1 MIAMQYS
8 FTLPADYDMTRI
20 DERIKSKGYLLNGF
34 PHLKCKAY
42 LSAKRQDEAY
52 SSQHNLY
59 APFYIWDDAK
69 GASAFLASQGFEAL
83 KESFGRPDIDIWL
96 PLAHCITDDVAK
108 SQFATRHIAPI
119 APQTSLADLRKDMDE
134 AVSNA
139 GKRGV
144 TAVFAGFDPHTW
156 RQIYFEMGQSL
167 PVQPDETTQIYR
179 VGYIAQ

>member
-20 DERIKSKGYLLNGF
+20 DERIKSKGHLLNGF

-59 APFYIWDDAK
+59 APFYIWDDAE

-83 KESFGRPDIDIWL
+83 KDSFGRPNTDIWL
-96 PLAHCITDDVAK
+96 PLAHCVTDDVAK

-119 APQTSLADLRKDMDE
+119 APQTSLADLRKDMEE
-134 AVSNA
+134 AVSTA
-139 GKRGV
+139 IKRGA
-144 TAVFAGFDPHTW
+144 TAAFAGFDPHTW
-156 RQIYFEMGQSL
+156 HQIYFEMGQHL
-167 PVQPDETTQIYR
+167 PAQRDEETQIYR